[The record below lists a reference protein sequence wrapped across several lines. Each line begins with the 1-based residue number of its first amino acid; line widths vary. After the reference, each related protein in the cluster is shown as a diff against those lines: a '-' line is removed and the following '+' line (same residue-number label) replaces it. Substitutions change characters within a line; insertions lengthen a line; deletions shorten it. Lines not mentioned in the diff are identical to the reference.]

1 MTNNKYFEVERITN
15 GASGEK
21 RTTKTF
27 KDEEKAIAYAKRYHR
42 TTKTI
47 KSVKTTVYYFN
58 GTDTGI
64 TYRANTKDGT
74 EKDYREQAT
83 EVKPDEQTTEEKEYI
98 FFSPKTGRYAA
109 RRFRGT
115 EEAVIADTE
124 RRIEERD
131 YARDFCLVIREVIS
145 KGNSRFV
152 KAINW
157 NDDYRIACG
166 WYSEIVYSKEE
177 AMKKAEEL
185 ANKEKK
191 EVNVYIT
198 TLNNDGHAVE
208 KLIDTVKPFKGQ
220 TYEINGRWF
229 TLATE
234 EEAVNLA
241 QSMAN
246 DKNRVVRI
254 NRNGVEIAEVKP
266 EQKYNFY
273 ITDYTEDREL
283 PTFYEGYT
291 KKEITNMVKEW
302 SEKNNHVYKIYIYDR
317 TSDKGIAGRVFFKVI
332 NWKQIYKVGKTGSRL
347 RFGEFLY
354 EEAEKYCKE
363 YAKKDGIAYTIYEV
377 KLDEYG
383 RDDTV
388 QVINIEPPE
397 KIVYYGVR
405 GYSHTFDTLDEA
417 QTFAKNQRSKSE
429 LIIYKAIEIDN
440 GLRTTLK
447 QVDVIPAYSAKQHTH
462 YELEINEYDE
472 TGYITNENTVK
483 FKTLEEATAY
493 VDKLIKNAGENEIVL
508 RLYKVTGE
516 DFECLFTKRAS
527 KIHGT
532 IGILEDK
539 PGQTVA
545 EVKPEP
551 EPTPKIKTLQD
562 WEKKGG
568 NFTDF
573 CKVGDKVDKGIVDYF
588 VDVLPPIT
596 WRTDLVQ
603 CGEPYGHRDNPKTGR
618 WEAMYITFA
627 KNDNG
632 QWYYAGICF
641 LNQREAIA

>member
-47 KSVKTTVYYFN
+47 KSVKTTVYCFN

-74 EKDYREQAT
+74 EKDYRASEQKQAT

-145 KGNSRFV
+145 KGKSKFI

-177 AMKKAEEL
+177 AMKKAQEL
-185 ANKEKK
+185 ANKENKA
-191 EVNVYIT
+191 VNVYIT

-208 KLIDTVKPFKGQ
+208 ELIDTVKPFKGQ

-234 EEAVNLA
+234 DEAITLA
-241 QSMAN
+241 KTMAN
-246 DKNRVVRI
+246 DKNRTVRI
-254 NRNGVEIAEVKP
+254 NRNGVTITKVIPERKYRFVPTESANVTAVTFGNTEEITVTFEGTDTEKQAIKFAEEMSAK
-266 EQKYNFY
+266 NN
-273 ITDYTEDREL
+273 R
-283 PTFYEGYT
+283 FYE
-291 KKEITNMVKEW
+291 
-302 SEKNNHVYKIYIYDR
+302 IY
-317 TSDKGIAGRVFFKVI
+317 
-332 NWKQIYKVGKTGSRL
+332 
-347 RFGEFLY
+347 
-354 EEAEKYCKE
+354 
-363 YAKKDGIAYTIYEV
+363 
-377 KLDEYG
+377 
-383 RDDTV
+383 
-388 QVINIEPPE
+388 
-397 KIVYYGVR
+397 
-405 GYSHTFDTLDEA
+405 
-417 QTFAKNQRSKSE
+417 
-429 LIIYKAIEIDN
+429 
-440 GLRTTLK
+440 
-447 QVDVIPAYSAKQHTH
+447 
-462 YELEINEYDE
+462 
-472 TGYITNENTVK
+472 
-483 FKTLEEATAY
+483 
-493 VDKLIKNAGENEIVL
+493 EIVL
-508 RLYKVTGE
+508 GDKNKYIKTVKPKEQEQEKKLIGYRVGLG
-516 DFECLFTKRAS
+516 
-527 KIHGT
+527 GT
-532 IGILEDK
+532 IYNTAEEAFKNNPKDEKQVFRIVEKDELTWSYEPIDK
-539 PGQTVA
+539 PIEK
-545 EVKPEP
+545 EV
-551 EPTPKIKTLQD
+551 KTLQD

-603 CGEPYGHRDNPKTGR
+603 CGEPYGHRDNPETGR

>member
-1 MTNNKYFEVERITN
+1 MTNIKYFEVERITN

-27 KDEEKAIAYAKRYHR
+27 KDEEKAMAYAKRYHR

-47 KSVKTTVYYFN
+47 KSVKTTVYCFN

-74 EKDYREQAT
+74 EKDYRASEQ
-83 EVKPDEQTTEEKEYI
+83 KQTTEEKEYI

-145 KGNSRFV
+145 KGKSKFI

-191 EVNVYIT
+191 AVNVYVT
-198 TLNNDGHAVE
+198 YLNSNGHAVE
-208 KLIDTVKPFKGQ
+208 EQIDTVEPNKDEL
-220 TYEINGRWF
+220 TWSYEPI
-229 TLATE
+229 
-234 EEAVNLA
+234 
-241 QSMAN
+241 
-246 DKNRVVRI
+246 
-254 NRNGVEIAEVKP
+254 
-266 EQKYNFY
+266 
-273 ITDYTEDREL
+273 
-283 PTFYEGYT
+283 
-291 KKEITNMVKEW
+291 
-302 SEKNNHVYKIYIYDR
+302 
-317 TSDKGIAGRVFFKVI
+317 
-332 NWKQIYKVGKTGSRL
+332 
-347 RFGEFLY
+347 
-354 EEAEKYCKE
+354 
-363 YAKKDGIAYTIYEV
+363 
-377 KLDEYG
+377 
-383 RDDTV
+383 
-388 QVINIEPPE
+388 
-397 KIVYYGVR
+397 
-405 GYSHTFDTLDEA
+405 
-417 QTFAKNQRSKSE
+417 
-429 LIIYKAIEIDN
+429 
-440 GLRTTLK
+440 
-447 QVDVIPAYSAKQHTH
+447 
-462 YELEINEYDE
+462 
-472 TGYITNENTVK
+472 
-483 FKTLEEATAY
+483 
-493 VDKLIKNAGENEIVL
+493 
-508 RLYKVTGE
+508 
-516 DFECLFTKRAS
+516 
-527 KIHGT
+527 
-532 IGILEDK
+532 DK
-539 PGQTVA
+539 PI
-545 EVKPEP
+545 EKE
-551 EPTPKIKTLQD
+551 IKTLQD

-603 CGEPYGHRDNPKTGR
+603 CGEPYGHRNNPKTGR

-641 LNQREAIA
+641 LNQREKIA

>member
-1 MTNNKYFEVERITN
+1 M
-15 GASGEK
+15 
-21 RTTKTF
+21 
-27 KDEEKAIAYAKRYHR
+27 
-42 TTKTI
+42 
-47 KSVKTTVYYFN
+47 
-58 GTDTGI
+58 
-64 TYRANTKDGT
+64 
-74 EKDYREQAT
+74 
-83 EVKPDEQTTEEKEYI
+83 
-98 FFSPKTGRYAA
+98 
-109 RRFRGT
+109 
-115 EEAVIADTE
+115 
-124 RRIEERD
+124 
-131 YARDFCLVIREVIS
+131 
-145 KGNSRFV
+145 
-152 KAINW
+152 
-157 NDDYRIACG
+157 
-166 WYSEIVYSKEE
+166 
-177 AMKKAEEL
+177 
-185 ANKEKK
+185 
-191 EVNVYIT
+191 
-198 TLNNDGHAVE
+198 
-208 KLIDTVKPFKGQ
+208 
-220 TYEINGRWF
+220 
-229 TLATE
+229 
-234 EEAVNLA
+234 
-241 QSMAN
+241 
-246 DKNRVVRI
+246 
-254 NRNGVEIAEVKP
+254 
-266 EQKYNFY
+266 
-273 ITDYTEDREL
+273 
-283 PTFYEGYT
+283 
-291 KKEITNMVKEW
+291 
-302 SEKNNHVYKIYIYDR
+302 
-317 TSDKGIAGRVFFKVI
+317 
-332 NWKQIYKVGKTGSRL
+332 

-363 YAKKDGIAYTIYEV
+363 YAEKDGIAYTIYEV

-603 CGEPYGHRDNPKTGR
+603 CGEPYGHRDNPETGR

-627 KNDNG
+627 KNDSG

-641 LNQREAIA
+641 LNQREAKEHRMA

>member
-1 MTNNKYFEVERITN
+1 MMNNKYFEVERITN

-64 TYRANTKDGT
+64 TYRANTKDVT

-83 EVKPDEQTTEEKEYI
+83 EVKPDEQTKEEKEYI

-145 KGNSRFV
+145 KGKSKFI

-177 AMKKAEEL
+177 AMKKAQEL
-185 ANKEKK
+185 ANKENKA
-191 EVNVYIT
+191 VNVYIT
-198 TLNNDGHAVE
+198 TLNDGHAVE
-208 KLIDTVKPFKGQ
+208 ELIDTVKPLIEK
-220 TYEINGRWF
+220 
-229 TLATE
+229 
-234 EEAVNLA
+234 
-241 QSMAN
+241 
-246 DKNRVVRI
+246 
-254 NRNGVEIAEVKP
+254 EV
-266 EQKYNFY
+266 
-273 ITDYTEDREL
+273 
-283 PTFYEGYT
+283 
-291 KKEITNMVKEW
+291 
-302 SEKNNHVYKIYIYDR
+302 
-317 TSDKGIAGRVFFKVI
+317 
-332 NWKQIYKVGKTGSRL
+332 
-347 RFGEFLY
+347 
-354 EEAEKYCKE
+354 
-363 YAKKDGIAYTIYEV
+363 
-377 KLDEYG
+377 
-383 RDDTV
+383 
-388 QVINIEPPE
+388 
-397 KIVYYGVR
+397 
-405 GYSHTFDTLDEA
+405 
-417 QTFAKNQRSKSE
+417 
-429 LIIYKAIEIDN
+429 
-440 GLRTTLK
+440 
-447 QVDVIPAYSAKQHTH
+447 
-462 YELEINEYDE
+462 
-472 TGYITNENTVK
+472 
-483 FKTLEEATAY
+483 
-493 VDKLIKNAGENEIVL
+493 
-508 RLYKVTGE
+508 
-516 DFECLFTKRAS
+516 
-527 KIHGT
+527 
-532 IGILEDK
+532 
-539 PGQTVA
+539 
-545 EVKPEP
+545 
-551 EPTPKIKTLQD
+551 KTLQD

-603 CGEPYGHRDNPKTGR
+603 CGEPYGHRDNPETGR
-618 WEAMYITFA
+618 WEAMFITFS
-627 KNDNG
+627 KNDKG
-632 QWYYAGICF
+632 RWYYAGICF

>member
-1 MTNNKYFEVERITN
+1 MMNNKYFEVERITN

-27 KDEEKAIAYAKRYHR
+27 KDKEKAIAYAKRYHR

-64 TYRANTKDGT
+64 TYRANTKDVT

-83 EVKPDEQTTEEKEYI
+83 EVKPDEQTKEEKEYI

-145 KGNSRFV
+145 KGKSKFI

-157 NDDYRIACG
+157 NDDYRIELG
-166 WYSEIVYSKEE
+166 SYSEILYSKEE
-177 AMKKAEEL
+177 AMEKAQEL
-185 ANKEKK
+185 ANKENKA
-191 EVNVYIT
+191 VNVYIDA
-198 TLNNDGHAVE
+198 LNNDGHAVE
-208 KLIDTVKPFKGQ
+208 ELIDTVKPFKGQ

-234 EEAVNLA
+234 EEAITLA
-241 QSMAN
+241 KTMAN

-254 NRNGVEIAEVKP
+254 NRNGVEIVEVKP

-302 SEKNNHVYKIYIYDR
+302 SKKNNHVYKIYIYDR

-363 YAKKDGIAYTIYEV
+363 YAEKDGIAYTIYEV

-397 KIVYYGVR
+397 K
-405 GYSHTFDTLDEA
+405 
-417 QTFAKNQRSKSE
+417 
-429 LIIYKAIEIDN
+429 
-440 GLRTTLK
+440 
-447 QVDVIPAYSAKQHTH
+447 
-462 YELEINEYDE
+462 
-472 TGYITNENTVK
+472 
-483 FKTLEEATAY
+483 
-493 VDKLIKNAGENEIVL
+493 
-508 RLYKVTGE
+508 
-516 DFECLFTKRAS
+516 
-527 KIHGT
+527 
-532 IGILEDK
+532 
-539 PGQTVA
+539 
-545 EVKPEP
+545 P

-603 CGEPYGHRDNPKTGR
+603 CGEPYGHRDNPKTGS

>member
-145 KGNSRFV
+145 KGKSKFI

-177 AMKKAEEL
+177 AMKKAQEL
-185 ANKEKK
+185 ANKENKA
-191 EVNVYIT
+191 VNVYIT
-198 TLNNDGHAVE
+198 TLNNNGHAVE
-208 KLIDTVKPFKGQ
+208 ELIDTVKPFKGQ

-254 NRNGVEIAEVKP
+254 NRNGVEI
-266 EQKYNFY
+266 
-273 ITDYTEDREL
+273 
-283 PTFYEGYT
+283 
-291 KKEITNMVKEW
+291 
-302 SEKNNHVYKIYIYDR
+302 
-317 TSDKGIAGRVFFKVI
+317 
-332 NWKQIYKVGKTGSRL
+332 
-347 RFGEFLY
+347 
-354 EEAEKYCKE
+354 
-363 YAKKDGIAYTIYEV
+363 
-377 KLDEYG
+377 
-383 RDDTV
+383 
-388 QVINIEPPE
+388 
-397 KIVYYGVR
+397 
-405 GYSHTFDTLDEA
+405 
-417 QTFAKNQRSKSE
+417 
-429 LIIYKAIEIDN
+429 
-440 GLRTTLK
+440 
-447 QVDVIPAYSAKQHTH
+447 
-462 YELEINEYDE
+462 
-472 TGYITNENTVK
+472 
-483 FKTLEEATAY
+483 
-493 VDKLIKNAGENEIVL
+493 
-508 RLYKVTGE
+508 
-516 DFECLFTKRAS
+516 
-527 KIHGT
+527 
-532 IGILEDK
+532 
-539 PGQTVA
+539 A

>member
-1 MTNNKYFEVERITN
+1 MTNKYFEVERITN

-21 RTTKTF
+21 RTTKIF

-74 EKDYREQAT
+74 EKDYRASEQKQAT
-83 EVKPDEQTTEEKEYI
+83 
-98 FFSPKTGRYAA
+98 
-109 RRFRGT
+109 
-115 EEAVIADTE
+115 
-124 RRIEERD
+124 
-131 YARDFCLVIREVIS
+131 
-145 KGNSRFV
+145 
-152 KAINW
+152 
-157 NDDYRIACG
+157 
-166 WYSEIVYSKEE
+166 
-177 AMKKAEEL
+177 
-185 ANKEKK
+185 
-191 EVNVYIT
+191 
-198 TLNNDGHAVE
+198 
-208 KLIDTVKPFKGQ
+208 
-220 TYEINGRWF
+220 
-229 TLATE
+229 
-234 EEAVNLA
+234 
-241 QSMAN
+241 
-246 DKNRVVRI
+246 
-254 NRNGVEIAEVKP
+254 EVKP

-347 RFGEFLY
+347 CFGGFSY

-363 YAKKDGIAYTIYEV
+363 YAEKDGIAYTIYEV

-447 QVDVIPAYSAKQHTH
+447 QVDVIPAYGAKQHTH
-462 YELEINEYDE
+462 YELEI
-472 TGYITNENTVK
+472 
-483 FKTLEEATAY
+483 
-493 VDKLIKNAGENEIVL
+493 
-508 RLYKVTGE
+508 
-516 DFECLFTKRAS
+516 
-527 KIHGT
+527 
-532 IGILEDK
+532 EDK
-539 PGQTVA
+539 PGQTVS

-632 QWYYAGICF
+632 QWYYAGIGF